1 MKKYMIE
8 TRPRDTKYY
17 IESICHQFFPNS
29 YMSSNSDEFKVGL
42 SPSKKIVISF
52 IESPLKL
59 MKNAFY
65 LFLKKAEKC
74 FARLIL
80 VIHAKPFTFCIISRL
95 QCFIVWNK
103 CARKC
108 CKLGN
113 QKEKLNQDIII
124 SVLPL

>member
-65 LFLKKAEKC
+65 FILKALFVLKIFRFFVMTLWSYRKKG
-74 FARLIL
+74 LIR
-80 VIHAKPFTFCIISRL
+80 KISL
-95 QCFIVWNK
+95 TSKFMMPQP
-103 CARKC
+103 
-108 CKLGN
+108 G
-113 QKEKLNQDIII
+113 
-124 SVLPL
+124 